1 MWVVHGM
8 VRGEGNAGP
17 DVTIPT
23 VHRLHS
29 PGCKINNLEMT
40 FNANGIERYIVVV
53 HIFLVYQGT
62 NEK

>member
-29 PGCKINNLEMT
+29 PGCKINNSEVTL
-40 FNANGIERYIVVV
+40 NAIGIKRYIVVL
-53 HIFLVYQGT
+53 HILLIYQGT